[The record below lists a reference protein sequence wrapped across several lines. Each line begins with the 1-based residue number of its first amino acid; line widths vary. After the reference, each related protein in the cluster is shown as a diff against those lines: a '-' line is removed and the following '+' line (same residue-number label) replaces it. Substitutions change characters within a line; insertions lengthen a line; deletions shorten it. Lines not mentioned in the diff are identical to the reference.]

1 MAGRGRKRASIPAI
15 RQTSPRVNLHCEV
28 ALPAILKNFCIFTLP
43 PVDERLSFPYSGG
56 NFLHPGNFQ

>member
-1 MAGRGRKRASIPAI
+1 MAGRARKRASIPAI
-15 RQTSPRVNLHCEV
+15 RLTNRRVNLPREV
-28 ALPAILKNFCIFTLP
+28 ELPAILKNFCIFTLP

>member
-1 MAGRGRKRASIPAI
+1 MAGRERKRASIPGI
-15 RQTSPRVNLHCEV
+15 RLTSRRVNLPREV
-28 ALPAILKNFCIFTLP
+28 ELPAIIKNFFIFTLP

>member
-1 MAGRGRKRASIPAI
+1 MS
-15 RQTSPRVNLHCEV
+15 QRVNLSREEE
-28 ALPAILKNFCIFTLP
+28 LPAILKYFPFFTLP

>member
-15 RQTSPRVNLHCEV
+15 LLTSPRVNLQCEV

>member
-1 MAGRGRKRASIPAI
+1 MAGRARKRASTQVT
-15 RQTSPRVNLHCEV
+15 RKTNQRVNLLCEV
-28 ALPAILKNFCIFTLP
+28 VLPAIIKNFCFFTLP

>member
-1 MAGRGRKRASIPAI
+1 M
-15 RQTSPRVNLHCEV
+15 TSPRVNLLREV
-28 ALPAILKNFCIFTLP
+28 ELPAILKNFFIFTLP

>member
-1 MAGRGRKRASIPAI
+1 MRRTNR
-15 RQTSPRVNLHCEV
+15 RVNLPREV
-28 ALPAILKNFCIFTLP
+28 ELPAILKNFSIFTQP

>member
-1 MAGRGRKRASIPAI
+1 MTNR
-15 RQTSPRVNLHCEV
+15 RVNLPREV
-28 ALPAILKNFCIFTLP
+28 ELPAILKNFFIFTLP

>member
-1 MAGRGRKRASIPAI
+1 M
-15 RQTSPRVNLHCEV
+15 
-28 ALPAILKNFCIFTLP
+28 LPAIIKNFCFFTLP